1 MGAGGGEKGR
11 TPACLGSGGRYPFT
25 KSQPPALH
33 IHSPQWALEGSTSPG
48 TAAEPGNSLEPGP
61 ALGHPTPHLGARGRG
76 GGGRQGPAVKVT
88 LTAGRTG
95 TDSGGP
101 GTRRVTTASPSGE
114 PTLPQGLPP
123 TPAPHCWWE
132 MSQAGH
138 LSPRKTSL
146 SCAEWGGPGV
156 LPTRAPSAFPLRGG
170 DASRWSFL
178 QLHPARAPASPPA
191 TTMQVQLRREAGV
204 RFFLLFMPFATK
216 LSVSKYEKK
225 NLNGL

>member
-1 MGAGGGEKGR
+1 MKLGDIQGQQTQSSLRDTSKGLL
-11 TPACLGSGGRYPFT
+11 PEFGSGIFLSSVMGN
-25 KSQPPALH
+25 
-33 IHSPQWALEGSTSPG
+33 IHCVLSAELP
-48 TAAEPGNSLEPGP
+48 AEP
-61 ALGHPTPHLGARGRG
+61 
-76 GGGRQGPAVKVT
+76 

-146 SCAEWGGPGV
+146 SCAEWGGPRV

>member
-1 MGAGGGEKGR
+1 MSTEALTSEEGTSQGFPRAVTPVGVFSRGTTRISGSLSCGSREVMSPCTWREGARHCSRVMGAD
-11 TPACLGSGGRYPFT
+11 
-25 KSQPPALH
+25 
-33 IHSPQWALEGSTSPG
+33 
-48 TAAEPGNSLEPGP
+48 
-61 ALGHPTPHLGARGRG
+61 
-76 GGGRQGPAVKVT
+76 QGLDAVKVT

-132 MSQAGH
+132 TSQAGH

-146 SCAEWGGPGV
+146 SCAEWGGPRV